1 MLDGICESAENMACA
16 FSDMHIKKQTFN
28 RCLYTS

>member
-1 MLDGICESAENMACA
+1 MLDGICESAENMALD
-16 FSDMHIKKQTFN
+16 FSDMNIKKQTFN

>member
-1 MLDGICESAENMACA
+1 MLDGICESAENTTRD
-16 FSDMHIKKQTFN
+16 FSDMNIKKQTFN